1 MKRRMLTL
9 WISALVLLIF
19 GGTALAIVK
28 TNEGRQPK
36 DSVYKEMEEK
46 MQDKLLRAGLQPVKI
61 WTEEDILHISLKVSS
76 KDKLGAQD
84 ILTLRTAR
92 NQVRL
97 MAAEENDLIKSKLAV
112 NNILLGPDENVL
124 YDVTVY
130 DFLTVSEDFTDSI
143 RLLGETPKLSA
154 EQTEELIYG
163 EVKDPALLFK
173 ITEVSMNP
181 LGGYFVDL
189 QVASKDS
196 RRDIEAINQFVQEMV
211 ACVDKL
217 NQEGCSI
224 GEYRISIADSEGD
237 GLLFLMDVDCI
248 YRDYLWWQE
257 PSLGAGTWTGSSPRM
272 PE

>member
-1 MKRRMLTL
+1 MKRKNLAL
-9 WISALVLLIF
+9 WLSVLVFLLF
-19 GGTALAIVK
+19 GGTALALVMS
-28 TNEGRQPK
+28 NEGRQST
-36 DSVYKEMEEK
+36 DSIYKEIEEK
-46 MQDKLLRAGLQPVKI
+46 MQDNLLRAGLQPVKI
-61 WTEEDILHISLKVSS
+61 WTEENILHISLKASS
-76 KDKLGAQD
+76 EDKLGAQD

-97 MAAEENDLIKSKLAV
+97 IAAEEDDSIKNKLAV

-130 DFLTVSEDFTDSI
+130 DFLSVSEDFTDSI

-163 EVKDPALLFK
+163 EVKGPALLFK
-173 ITEVSMNP
+173 IAEVSMNP